1 MRAMPVLLLLLCC
14 VGLPAAAADTDAEV
28 RAKLLAGAD
37 ATVKEVV
44 DGDTVV
50 IDPPIAGAK
59 QIRLVGIQAPKLPLG
74 RKNFKPWPKAADSKY
89 ALEAMVRGRHVR
101 LHYGGSRLDR
111 HGRHLAHLFLDDG
124 AWVQGNMLKAG
135 MARVYSFA
143 DNRAVVAAMLA
154 RERGAREHKRGIW
167 ALDFYKPRAAEAAPL
182 MRELGTFQLVEGRV
196 QKAAKVKGR
205 VYLNFGANW
214 RDDFT
219 ATLAPGVVKLARQ
232 EGLDV
237 AGLGGRQVRVR
248 GWLKSRNGPMI
259 EITHPEQIELLAG
272 R

>member
-1 MRAMPVLLLLLCC
+1 MRALTVLLLLLCC
-14 VGLPAAAADTDAEV
+14 AALPAAAETDAEV

-74 RKNFKPWPKAADSKY
+74 RKNFKPWPKAAESKY

-101 LHYGGSRLDR
+101 LYFGGARMDR
-111 HGRHLAHLFLDDG
+111 HGRHLAHIFLDDG
-124 AWVQGNMLKAG
+124 TWVQGAMLKAG
-135 MARVYSFA
+135 MARVYTFA
-143 DNRAVVAAMLA
+143 DNRAVAEAMLA
-154 RERGAREHKRGIW
+154 RERDARGHKRGIW
-167 ALDFYKPRAAEAAPL
+167 ALDFYKPRAAEAASL

-196 QKAAKVKGR
+196 VDAAKVKGR
-205 VYLNFGANW
+205 IFLNFGTNW

-219 ATLAPGVVKLARQ
+219 AALAPDAVRLARH
-232 EGLDV
+232 EGLDT
-237 AGLGGRQVRVR
+237 AGLGGRHVRVR

-259 EITHPEQIELLAG
+259 EITHPEQIELLPG